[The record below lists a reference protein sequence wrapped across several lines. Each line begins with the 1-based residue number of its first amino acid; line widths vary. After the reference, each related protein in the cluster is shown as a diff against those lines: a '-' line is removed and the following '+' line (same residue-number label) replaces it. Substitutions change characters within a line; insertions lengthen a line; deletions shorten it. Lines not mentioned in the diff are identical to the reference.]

1 MMDQISSE
9 LESSL
14 NKRRESRGHA
24 MPSSVNPISVAKGK
38 KSAPP
43 APPGHPAT
51 NRVKQNEEAEMVE
64 VVVNS
69 ETERYR
75 MG

>member
-14 NKRRESRGHA
+14 NKRRESRGHE
-24 MPSSVNPISVAKGK
+24 MPSSVNPSSAAKGK
-38 KSAPP
+38 KSAAP
-43 APPGHPAT
+43 APPGI
-51 NRVKQNEEAEMVE
+51 KQNEEAEMVE
-64 VVVNS
+64 VVVKS

>member
-1 MMDQISSE
+1 
-9 LESSL
+9 
-14 NKRRESRGHA
+14 